1 ILATPWLLFPY
12 ERAHVMQGMESYL
25 LNMALDQDF
34 ARAMLV
40 KIAGYCK
47 ELKGRFLQELDENV
61 DMIKIGDDLGTQKS
75 LMILPKMYRE
85 ILKPVHADFIQFI
98 RERTKAKIF
107 FHSCGDVEPLIKDFI
122 EIGVDILNP
131 VQTSSGK
138 MSDFP
143 SLKKR
148 YGDELVFCRG
158 IDSHRVLPFGT
169 VKEVR
174 EEVRRV
180 MQILGQGGGSMI
192 SSVHTVMNDVPA
204 ENVIAMAQ
212 AVEEF
217 GCYPLSCIPRLALV
231 CQFLC

>member
-1 ILATPWLLFPY
+1 
-12 ERAHVMQGMESYL
+12 M
-25 LNMALDQDF
+25 
-34 ARAMLV
+34 
-40 KIAGYCK
+40 
-47 ELKGRFLQELDENV
+47 
-61 DMIKIGDDLGTQKS
+61 
-75 LMILPKMYRE
+75 
-85 ILKPVHADFIQFI
+85 
-98 RERTKAKIF
+98 
-107 FHSCGDVEPLIKDFI
+107 EPLIKDFI

-138 MSDFP
+138 MSDLP

-148 YGDELVFCRG
+148 YGDKLVFCGG
-158 IDSHRVLPFGT
+158 IDSQGSSFGT

-180 MQILGQGGGSMI
+180 MQILGPGGGCMI

-217 GCYPLSCIPRLALV
+217 GCYPLS
-231 CQFLC
+231 

>member
-1 ILATPWLLFPY
+1 
-12 ERAHVMQGMESYL
+12 MQGMESYL

-47 ELKGRFLQELDENV
+47 ELMGRFLQELDENV

-75 LMILPKMYRE
+75 LMISPKMYRE

-138 MSDFP
+138 MSDLP

-148 YGDELVFCRG
+148 YGDKLVFCG
-158 IDSHRVLPFGT
+158 DIDSHRVLPFGT

-180 MQILGQGGGSMI
+180 MQILGPGGGCMI

-217 GCYPLSCIPRLALV
+217 GCYPLS
-231 CQFLC
+231 